1 MKLTKRQL
9 RKIIKE
15 ELSSFLGEDM
25 DEELMQVMS
34 VALDQELDPG
44 APALAYLHA
53 AMTGRGQ
60 VRAMVRGYIQ
70 QHSGNKDKLLAAM
83 KAEMKEHSHLY

>member
-44 APALAYLHA
+44 APAQAYLRA
-53 AMTGRGQ
+53 AMRGRGQ

-70 QHSGNKDKLLAAM
+70 QHGKEKLLAAM
-83 KAEMKEHSHLY
+83 EAEMAKHSQLY